1 MSIVSKT
8 KTLRQLT
15 FPELMLLFAL
25 TILGLLGNYFSLNL
39 FFGVDFLFGS
49 IATMVVLRLYGL
61 EYGLA
66 ASAIAASYTL
76 WLWNHPYAAI
86 IILLETLLVGISIR
100 RRNHS
105 LIEVT
110 TVYWL
115 VIGMPL
121 VWIFYHGIMDVD
133 PISTLL
139 IMLKQ
144 GTNGIFNVVIAS
156 LLIMYFPFHRLGLP
170 VTTYRQIPLAQSWA
184 ISLTAFV
191 LIPSILMMT
200 IYSRDEFNKIEDEI
214 ENQLTNVTNNTTK
227 RLDIRYQEAL
237 HSLSEIARIGAE
249 TDMKPVRKVRDALE
263 LMQTLR
269 MDVISVYLFDLN
281 NRKIDAWESPQESVP
296 HRVEQAPVGVSRY
309 PVNTTEEYVSD
320 VMIPG
325 VDMAVPVIK
334 ENHTIGTAVGRINLD
349 FLKQNLF
356 TSLTGSYD
364 HVQITLL
371 DPQKRVLAS
380 TRKDLS
386 FLQIYQYDQEGIAEP
401 WKEGMWR
408 RAPKDQNVPPVSIWR
423 DSVYLRDSTVSPQLP
438 WKIVVEISVAPFQE
452 RLMKSYIRNFIT
464 MLIFTFGALAIGT
477 WYSRKMTHPVVQ
489 LAGVTRGLPD
499 KIMFQQST
507 EWPNSQIEE
516 LNELI
521 SNYQGMAQA
530 LQEKFLEIKRVNET
544 LEEKVEE
551 RTSELAEA
559 NRVFRQ
565 EKDFITT
572 VLDTSGALV
581 LVTERQGR
589 IVRFSRACEEVSG
602 YTFAEVQGRP
612 FWDFLLQS
620 ETASLLKE
628 AFADPNSERFLRKNQ
643 NQWITKD
650 GRLRMIAWSNAPLY
664 DSLGQV
670 RYIVSTGIDVTE
682 QNEAEEQ
689 RLRLADEFKKTIQM
703 LPNIVFK
710 AVRQQDGHF
719 YLTFNEGAMAEKFG
733 LTTEVVKGKPVEEVH
748 PPEFSHVALPSLE
761 RVYQGEITEFIT
773 TLGRQVFY
781 NYAKPFYEEERPEPV
796 GVVGFVSD
804 ITELKKTEAELVKQ
818 KGLLN
823 MLHNAASRFVES
835 VQPKQIFEYMLS
847 ELLQLTGSR
856 MGYLAELV
864 MDEQGNHLLQ
874 NHAIF
879 NMTDDREKSR
889 SYDINDVRALEV
901 RKLDSLFGRVIE
913 RRSPLLINRKDESVH
928 VPMPVGHPAI
938 ETLVS
943 IPVYYGD
950 EVVGCYGVANCP
962 DGYDDAVVEFLQP
975 FTSTCG
981 IMINALR
988 SNRERAEVQKELIR
1002 AKQAAE
1008 KANQAKSDFLA
1019 VMSHEIRTPMN
1030 GIIGMTELLLESP
1043 LDEEQR
1049 EYAQIVHESAEL
1061 LLTVIND
1068 ILDFSKIEAEKMEL
1082 ESVPLQIQSIVTGV
1096 AKLLQ
1101 SKAQE
1106 KRIQLTASV
1115 DEQIGRP
1122 LLGDPLRL
1130 KQILLNLVSNAVK
1143 FTEQGEVTVSART
1156 LSQAN
1161 NAVKIR
1167 FEIKDTGIGIAKELQ
1182 ERLFEPFTQ
1191 VDGSTSRKYGGT
1203 GLGLVISKR
1212 LVRMMGGDMGFQ
1224 SELGQGTRFWF
1235 DIAFPY
1241 AEEAAEPFAFTTD
1254 GVVMAESR
1262 SPIDEEGTSSR
1273 PRMQVDL
1280 PILLVED
1287 NPVNRKLATIQL
1299 TKLGLNVYPVNT
1311 GLEAIEAVSRNDF
1324 ALILMDCQ
1332 MPGMDGFM
1340 TTEMIREEE
1349 KGSGKHIP
1357 IIAMTAMVMQGD
1369 REKCLRAGMDDY
1381 ISKPVEAKELAKI
1394 LERWLRRGMKQ
1405 GASKNDQEPRT
1416 EAMKS
1421 PEERAATRL
1430 DQRETKI
1437 VLNVLDGEVLASL
1450 RELASESEPDFLK
1463 NILELFREESSLLA
1477 KQLSDGLAQTRFN
1490 EISAAAHALK
1500 SSSANIGA
1508 LGLSQLS
1515 AQLENAAKA
1524 AEVTLAKECYLKWQ
1538 SEYQQVLHELDMVQ
1552 QKEEPEKI

>member
-1 MSIVSKT
+1 MSIASKV
-8 KTLRQLT
+8 KSLRQLT
-15 FPELMLLFAL
+15 FSELTLLFVL
-25 TILGLLGNYFSLNL
+25 TILGFIGNYFSLNL

-61 EYGLA
+61 EYAVA

-76 WLWNHPYAAI
+76 WLWNHPYAATI
-86 IILLETLLVGISIR
+86 IVTETLLVGVSIR
-100 RRNHS
+100 RRNYS
-105 LIEVT
+105 LIEAT
-110 TVYWL
+110 TAYWL
-115 VIGMPL
+115 VVGMPL
-121 VWIFYHGIMDVD
+121 VWIFYHGIMNVD
-133 PISTLL
+133 PTLTLL

-144 GTNGIFNVVIAS
+144 GTNGIFNAVIAS
-156 LLIMYFPFHRLGLP
+156 LLILYFPFHRLGLP
-170 VTTYRQIPLAQSWA
+170 VTAYRQIPLAQSWA

-191 LIPSILMMT
+191 LIPAILMMT

-214 ENQLTNVTNNTTK
+214 GNQLTNMANNTSK
-227 RLDIRYQEAL
+227 RLDVRYQEAL
-237 HSLSEIARIGAE
+237 HSLSKIARIGAE
-249 TDMKPVRKVRDALE
+249 ADMKPVRKVDDALD

-269 MDVISVYLFDLN
+269 MDVLSVHLYDLN
-281 NRKIDAWESPQESVP
+281 GRKVDGWESSKESGTP
-296 HRVEQAPVGVSRY
+296 VEELAPVRASRH
-309 PVNTTEEYVSD
+309 PVITTEEYIND
-320 VMIPG
+320 VTIPG
-325 VDMAVPVIK
+325 VDMAVPVMK
-334 ENHTIGTAVGRINLD
+334 ESQTVGTVVGKINLE
-349 FLKQNLF
+349 FFKQNLL
-356 TSLTGSYD
+356 TSVTGSDD
-364 HVQITLL
+364 HVQITLV

-386 FLQIYQYDQEGIAEP
+386 FLHTYNYDQEGLAEP
-401 WKEGMWR
+401 WKDGMWR
-408 RAPKDQNVPPVSIWR
+408 RAPENQDVPPVSIWR
-423 DSVYLRDSTVSPQLP
+423 DSVYLRENTVSPQLP

-452 RLMKSYIRNFIT
+452 RLMKSYIRNFIS
-464 MLIFTFGALAIGT
+464 MLIFTLGALAIGT
-477 WYSRKMTHPVVQ
+477 WYSRKMTRPVVQ

-507 EWPNSQIEE
+507 DWPKSRIEE

-521 SNYQGMAQA
+521 SNYQVMAQA
-530 LQEKFLEIKRVNET
+530 LQEKFQEIKGVNET

-559 NRVFRQ
+559 NQVFRQ

-581 LVTERQGR
+581 LVTDRQGQ

-602 YTFAEVQGRP
+602 YTFAEVEGRP
-612 FWDFLLQS
+612 FWEFLLQP
-620 ETASLLKE
+620 ETAALLKE
-628 AFADPNSERFLRKNQ
+628 AFADPSSERFLRKNQ
-643 NQWITKD
+643 NQWITKE

-664 DSLGQV
+664 DNMGHV
-670 RYIVSTGIDVTE
+670 KYIVSTGIDVTE
-682 QNEAEEQ
+682 QNQAEEQ

-733 LTTEVVKGKPVEEVH
+733 LTTEVVKGKRVEDVH
-748 PPEFSHVALPSLE
+748 PPEFSQVALPSLE
-761 RVYQGEITEFIT
+761 RVYKGEITEFIT
-773 TLGRQVFY
+773 ILGGQVFY
-781 NYAKPFYEEERPEPV
+781 NYAKPFYEEESSKPA

-804 ITELKKTEAELVKQ
+804 ITDLKKTEAELVKQ

-835 VQPKQIFEYMLS
+835 VLPKQIFEYMLS
-847 ELLQLTGSR
+847 ELLQLTGSQ
-856 MGYLAELV
+856 MGYIAELIW
-864 MDEQGNHLLQ
+864 DEQGHRLLQ
-874 NHAIF
+874 NHAVI
-879 NMTDDREKSR
+879 NVTDDREKAL
-889 SYDINDVRALEV
+889 YDTNGARVLEV
-901 RKLDSLFGRVIE
+901 RNLDSLFGRVIE
-913 RRSPLLINRKDESVH
+913 SRHPLLINPTDEPIP
-928 VPMPVGHPAI
+928 VPMPDGHSAI

-943 IPVYYGD
+943 VPVYYGD
-950 EVVGCYGVANCP
+950 EVVGCYGLANCP
-962 DGYDDAVVEFLQP
+962 DGYDETVVEFLQP

-988 SNRERAEVQKELIR
+988 SDRERAEVQKELIR
-1002 AKQAAE
+1002 AKQTAE

-1043 LDEEQR
+1043 LAEEQR
-1049 EYAQIVHESAEL
+1049 EYAQIVHESTEL

-1082 ESVPLQIQSIVTGV
+1082 ESVPLQIQSIVIRV
-1096 AKLLQ
+1096 VKLLQ

-1106 KRIQLTASV
+1106 KKIHLTALV
-1115 DEQIGRP
+1115 DNRLGRP
-1122 LLGDPLRL
+1122 LQGDPLRL
-1130 KQILLNLVSNAVK
+1130 RQILLNLVSNAVK

-1156 LSQAN
+1156 LSQEN

-1212 LVRMMGGDMGFQ
+1212 LVRMMGGDIGFQ
-1224 SELGQGTRFWF
+1224 SEMGRGTLFWF
-1235 DIAFPY
+1235 DITFPY
-1241 AEEAAEPFAFTTD
+1241 AGEAANTFAFSAE
-1254 GVVMAESR
+1254 GAVMAENRSR
-1262 SPIDEEGTSSR
+1262 TDEAGTPTP
-1273 PRMQVDL
+1273 PRLPVDR

-1299 TKLGLNVYPVNT
+1299 TKLGLHVYPVNT
-1311 GLEAIEAVSRNDF
+1311 GLEAIHAIAENDF
-1324 ALILMDCQ
+1324 ALVLMDCQ

-1349 KGSGKHIP
+1349 TGSGKHIP

-1381 ISKPVEAKELAKI
+1381 ISKPVEAKELTKI
-1394 LERWLRRGMKQ
+1394 LERWLGLGMNQ
-1405 GASKNDQEPRT
+1405 GASENETEPRT
-1416 EAMKS
+1416 ESMKS
-1421 PEERAATRL
+1421 PEEMVATRL
-1430 DQRETKI
+1430 PRGEKEK
-1437 VLNVLDGEVLASL
+1437 VLTVLDGEVLAGL
-1450 RELASESEPDFLK
+1450 QELASESEPDFLK
-1463 NILELFREESSLLA
+1463 NILELYKEESSLLD
-1477 KQLSDGLAQTRFN
+1477 KQLSDGFDEGSLGQ
-1490 EISAAAHALK
+1490 ISAAAHALK

-1508 LGLSQLS
+1508 LRLSQLS

-1524 AEVTLAKECYLKWQ
+1524 AELVSAKECYLKWK
-1538 SEYQQVLHELDMVQ
+1538 SEYQQVLRELEMVQ
-1552 QKEEPEKI
+1552 QKEEPEKE